1 MGAIGGATSA
11 PDPSAWT
18 TTRRERGD
26 ANGLTSV
33 TALRLIRD
41 PPALLAGT
49 ETLAP
54 WHRMTVQCQCAKPLL
69 AFGPQED
76 THAVHSVDLYS
87 VRSELPA
94 QPEDMHVDDSRMG
107 LVCFASRPIET
118 LK

>member
-11 PDPSAWT
+11 PDPSART

-54 WHRMTVQCQCAKPLL
+54 WHRMAVQCQCAKPLL
-69 AFGPQED
+69 AFRPHED
-76 THAVHSVDLYS
+76 TDAVHCADLYS
-87 VRSELPA
+87 MRTELAA
-94 QPEDMHVDDSRMG
+94 QPAEMDADDSRIW
-107 LVCFASRPIET
+107 LACFASRPIEA